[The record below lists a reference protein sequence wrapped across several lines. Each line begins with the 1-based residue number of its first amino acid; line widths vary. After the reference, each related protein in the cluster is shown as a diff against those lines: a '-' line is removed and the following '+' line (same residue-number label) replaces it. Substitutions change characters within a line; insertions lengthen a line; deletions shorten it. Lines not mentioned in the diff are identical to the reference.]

1 MRLGVFLDNTRSNGG
16 ADALTEYVDNVRGV
30 AERGFPSIWSPQIF
44 GFDALTAITLAA
56 REVPGV
62 DYGTA
67 VIPIYG
73 RHPMHL
79 FQQALTTQIAAGGRL
94 TLGIGLSHQPVV
106 ENMWGYSFEKPA
118 RFMREYLEV
127 LGALRSG
134 GSVNVQGESLK
145 AQGNVAIPEGFDLPI
160 VVAALGSNMLS
171 IAGRLAEGTVTWMT
185 GPQTVSDHIVPT
197 ISKAAADAG
206 RMPPRIVM
214 ALPVAV
220 TDDQSGARER
230 AASTFQ
236 VYGFLPSYRAMLDRE
251 GASGPA
257 DVAVV
262 GSKQHVHDTIRSM
275 EDRGVTEFVT
285 VPFDNTEATLDA
297 VAELL

>member
-1 MRLGVFLDNTRSNGG
+1 MRFGVFLDNTRSNAG
-16 ADALTEYVDNVRGV
+16 ARALTEYVDNVRGI
-30 AERGFPSIWSPQIF
+30 AERGFPSVWSPQIF
-44 GFDALTAITLAA
+44 GFDALTAITVAA
-56 REVPGV
+56 REVP
-62 DYGTA
+62 DIQFGTA
-67 VIPIYG
+67 VVPIYG

-79 FQQALTTQIAAGGRL
+79 FQQALTTQVVAGGRL

-127 LGALRSG
+127 LRALRSG
-134 GSVNVQGESLK
+134 GSVDVTGASLK
-145 AQGNVAIPEGFDLPI
+145 AQGSVAIPEGFDLPV
-160 VVAALGSNMLS
+160 VVAALGTTMLS

-206 RMPPRIVM
+206 RMLPRIVM

-220 TDDQSGARER
+220 TDDEAAARER

-251 GASGPA
+251 GAGGPA
-257 DVAVV
+257 DVAIV

-275 EDRGVTEFVT
+275 EERGVTEFVT

>member
-1 MRLGVFLDNTRSNGG
+1 MRLGVFVETSRSKGG
-16 ADALTEYVDNVRGV
+16 ADALESYVGEIRSA

-44 GFDALTAITLAA
+44 GFDALTALTVAA
-56 REVPGV
+56 REVPSV
-62 DYGTA
+62 TFGTA
-67 VIPIYG
+67 VVPIYG

-79 FQQALTTQIAAGGRL
+79 FQQALTTQIAATGRL

-127 LGALRSG
+127 LGALRTS
-134 GSVNVQGESLK
+134 GSVSIAGDSLK
-145 AQGNVAIPEGFDLPI
+145 AQGSVPIPEGFDLPI
-160 VVAALGSNMLS
+160 VVAALGSTMLS

-220 TDDQSGARER
+220 TDDAAGAREK
-230 AASTFQ
+230 AASAFQ

-257 DVAVV
+257 DVAIV
-262 GSKQHVHDTIRSM
+262 GSKQHVQDTIQSL
-275 EDRGVTEFVT
+275 EDRGATEFVT
-285 VPFDNTEATLDA
+285 VPFDNVDATLDA

>member
-1 MRLGVFLDNTRSNGG
+1 MRFGVFLDNTRSNAG
-16 ADALTEYVDNVRGV
+16 ARALTEYVDNVRGI
-30 AERGFPSIWSPQIF
+30 AERGFPSVWSPQIF
-44 GFDALTAITLAA
+44 GFDALTAITVAA
-56 REVPGV
+56 REVP
-62 DYGTA
+62 DIQFGTA
-67 VIPIYG
+67 VVPIYG

-79 FQQALTTQIAAGGRL
+79 FQQALTTQVVAGGRL

-127 LGALRSG
+127 LRALRSG
-134 GSVNVQGESLK
+134 GSVDVTGASLK
-145 AQGNVAIPEGFDLPI
+145 AQGSVAIPEGFDLPV
-160 VVAALGSNMLS
+160 VVAALGTTMLS

-206 RMPPRIVM
+206 RMLPRIVM

-220 TDDQSGARER
+220 TDDEAAARER
-230 AASTFQ
+230 AARTFQ

-251 GASGPA
+251 GAGGPA
-257 DVAVV
+257 DVAIV

-275 EDRGVTEFVT
+275 EERGVTEFVT

>member
-16 ADALTEYVDNVRGV
+16 AHALTEYVDNVRGI
-30 AERGFPSIWSPQIF
+30 AEWGFPSVWSPQIF
-44 GFDALTAITLAA
+44 GFDALTAITVAA
-56 REVPGV
+56 REVPAIQF
-62 DYGTA
+62 GTA
-67 VIPIYG
+67 VVPIYG

-79 FQQALTTQIAAGGRL
+79 FQQALTTQVVAGGRL

-127 LGALRSG
+127 LRALRSG
-134 GSVNVQGESLK
+134 GSVNVTGASLK
-145 AQGNVAIPEGFDLPI
+145 AQGSVAIPEGFDLPV
-160 VVAALGSNMLS
+160 VVAALGTTMLS

-206 RMPPRIVM
+206 RMLPRIVM

-220 TDDQSGARER
+220 TDDEAAARER
-230 AASTFQ
+230 AATTFQ

-251 GASGPA
+251 GAGGPA
-257 DVAVV
+257 DVAIV
-262 GSKQHVHDTIRSM
+262 GSKQHVQDTIRSM
-275 EDRGVTEFVT
+275 EERGVTEFVT
-285 VPFDNTEATLDA
+285 VPFDNTEATLDT

>member
-16 ADALTEYVDNVRGV
+16 AHALTEYVDNVRGI
-30 AERGFPSIWSPQIF
+30 AERGFPSVWSPQIF
-44 GFDALTAITLAA
+44 GFDALTAITVAA
-56 REVPGV
+56 REVPAIQF
-62 DYGTA
+62 GTA
-67 VIPIYG
+67 VVPIYG

-79 FQQALTTQIAAGGRL
+79 FQQALTTQVVAGGRL

-127 LGALRSG
+127 LRALRSG
-134 GSVNVQGESLK
+134 GSVNVTGASLK
-145 AQGNVAIPEGFDLPI
+145 AQGSVAIPEGFDLPV
-160 VVAALGSNMLS
+160 VVAALGTTMLS

-206 RMPPRIVM
+206 RMLPRIVM

-220 TDDQSGARER
+220 TDDEAAARER
-230 AASTFQ
+230 AATTFQ

-251 GASGPA
+251 GAGGPA
-257 DVAVV
+257 DVAIV
-262 GSKQHVHDTIRSM
+262 GSKQHVQDTIRSM
-275 EDRGVTEFVT
+275 EERGVTEFVT
-285 VPFDNTEATLDA
+285 VPFDNTEATLDT

>member
-16 ADALTEYVDNVRGV
+16 AQALDEYVGSVRGI
-30 AERGFPSIWSPQIF
+30 AERGFPSLWSPQIF
-44 GFDALTAITLAA
+44 GFDALTAITVAA
-56 REVPGV
+56 REVP
-62 DYGTA
+62 DISFGTA

-79 FQQALTTQIAAGGRL
+79 FQQALTTQVVTGGRL

-134 GSVNVQGESLK
+134 GSVNIDGESLK
-145 AQGNVAIPEGFDLPI
+145 AQGSVAIPDGFDLPI
-160 VVAALGSNMLS
+160 VVAALGTNMLS

-185 GPQTVSDHIVPT
+185 GPQTLSDHIVPT
-197 ISKAAADAG
+197 ISKASADAG

-214 ALPVAV
+214 ALPVAI
-220 TDDQSGARER
+220 TDDESGARER
-230 AASTFQ
+230 AAKTFQ

-257 DVAVV
+257 DVAIV
-262 GSKQHVHDTIRSM
+262 GTKQHVHDTIRSM

-285 VPFDNTEATLDA
+285 VPFDNPEATLDA

>member
-1 MRLGVFLDNTRSNGG
+1 MRLGVFVETSRSKGG
-16 ADALTEYVDNVRGV
+16 ADALASFVEEVRGA
-30 AERGFPSIWSPQIF
+30 AERGFPSVWSPQVF
-44 GFDALTAITLAA
+44 GFDALTALTVAA

-62 DYGTA
+62 TFGTA
-67 VIPIYG
+67 VVPIYG

-127 LGALRSG
+127 LGALRSSG
-134 GSVNVQGESLK
+134 AVAFTGESLK
-145 AQGNVAIPEGFDLPI
+145 AQGSVAVPDGFDLPI
-160 VVAALGSNMLS
+160 VVAALGSTMLS
-171 IAGRLAEGTVTWMT
+171 IAGRLAEGTVTWMV

-206 RMPPRIVM
+206 RMPPRVVM

-220 TDDQSGARER
+220 TDDESSAREK
-230 AASTFQ
+230 AASVFQ

-251 GASGPA
+251 GAGGPA
-257 DVAVV
+257 DVAIV
-262 GSKQHVHDTIRSM
+262 GSKQHVQSSIQAL
-275 EDRGVTEFVT
+275 EERGVTEFVT
-285 VPFDNTEATLDA
+285 VPFDNVAATLDA

>member
-16 ADALTEYVDNVRGV
+16 AHALTEYVDNVRGI
-30 AERGFPSIWSPQIF
+30 AERGFPSVWSPQIF
-44 GFDALTAITLAA
+44 GFDALTAISVAA
-56 REVPGV
+56 REVP
-62 DYGTA
+62 DIQFGTA
-67 VIPIYG
+67 VVPIYG

-79 FQQALTTQIAAGGRL
+79 FQQALTTQVVAGGRL

-134 GSVNVQGESLK
+134 GSVNVTGASLK
-145 AQGNVAIPEGFDLPI
+145 AQGSVAIPEGFDLPI
-160 VVAALGSNMLS
+160 VVAALGTTMLS

-214 ALPVAV
+214 ALPVSV
-220 TDDQSGARER
+220 TDDEAAARER

-251 GASGPA
+251 GAGGPA
-257 DVAVV
+257 DVAIV
-262 GSKQHVHDTIRSM
+262 GSKQQVHDTIRSM
-275 EDRGVTEFVT
+275 EERGVTEFVT

>member
-1 MRLGVFLDNTRSNGG
+1 MRLGVFVETSRSKGG
-16 ADALTEYVDNVRGV
+16 ASALDAIVTEMRSIAG
-30 AERGFPSIWSPQIF
+30 RGFPSIWSPQIF
-44 GFDALTAITLAA
+44 GFDALTAITVAA

-62 DYGTA
+62 EFGTA
-67 VIPIYG
+67 VVPIYG

-79 FQQALTTQIAAGGRL
+79 FQQALTTQVVAAGRL

-106 ENMWGYSFEKPA
+106 ENMWGYSFDKPA

-127 LGALRSG
+127 LGALRTSG
-134 GSVNVQGESLK
+134 AVSVAGESLK
-145 AQGNVAIPEGFDLPI
+145 AQGNVPIPEGFDLPI
-160 VVAALGSNMLS
+160 VVAALGPTMLS

-185 GPQTVSDHIVPT
+185 GPQTVSDHIAPT

-206 RMPPRIVM
+206 RAAPRVVM

-220 TDDQSGARER
+220 TDDESAARAK
-230 AASTFQ
+230 AATAFQ

-257 DVAVV
+257 DVAIV
-262 GSKQHVHDTIRSM
+262 GTKQHVQDTIRSL
-275 EDRGVTEFVT
+275 EERGATEFVT
-285 VPFDNTEATLDA
+285 VPFDNVEATLDA

>member
-16 ADALTEYVDNVRGV
+16 ARALTEYVDSVRGI

-44 GFDALTAITLAA
+44 GFDALTAISVAA
-56 REVPGV
+56 REVGGV
-62 DYGTA
+62 DFGTA

-79 FQQALTTQIAAGGRL
+79 FQQALTTQVVAEGRL

-145 AQGNVAIPEGFDLPI
+145 AQGSVAIPEGFDLPI
-160 VVAALGSNMLS
+160 VVAALGTNMLS

-185 GPQTVSDHIVPT
+185 GPQTVSDHIAPT

-220 TDDQSGARER
+220 TDDESGARER

-257 DVAVV
+257 DVAIV

-275 EDRGVTEFVT
+275 EERGVTEFVT

>member
-1 MRLGVFLDNTRSNGG
+1 MRFGVFLDNTRSNAG
-16 ADALTEYVDNVRGV
+16 ARALTEYVDNVRGI
-30 AERGFPSIWSPQIF
+30 AERGFPSVWSPQIF
-44 GFDALTAITLAA
+44 GFDALTAITVAA
-56 REVPGV
+56 REVPDV
-62 DYGTA
+62 QFGTA
-67 VIPIYG
+67 VVPIYG

-79 FQQALTTQIAAGGRL
+79 FQQALTTQVVAGGRL

-127 LGALRSG
+127 LRALRSG
-134 GSVNVQGESLK
+134 GSVDVTGASLK
-145 AQGNVAIPEGFDLPI
+145 AQGSVAIPEGFDLPV
-160 VVAALGSNMLS
+160 VVAALGTTMLS

-206 RMPPRIVM
+206 RMLPRIVM

-220 TDDQSGARER
+220 TDDEAAARER
-230 AASTFQ
+230 AARTFQ

-251 GASGPA
+251 GAGGPA
-257 DVAVV
+257 DVAIV

-275 EDRGVTEFVT
+275 EERGVTEFVT